1 MAYQGIGTGTTPNDS
16 TGDSLLVGAIKI
28 NSNFE
33 ELYTALGDGN
43 IITFDKNRNVN
54 TGDGLSGGGNLTAD
68 RTLTVD
74 STVLRTSGGQT
85 IDGSL
90 TATSFV
96 GNGTIPV
103 GGIIMWSG
111 ITIPTG
117 WALCDGSNSTPDLRN
132 RFIVGANAANKT
144 AITTQPGPGFNVT
157 TGAIDDT
164 YEPGDIGGLV
174 AHQLTIAE
182 MPTHNHDI
190 TDPGHFH
197 SAGPFVPAG
206 QSSVGGGGNISSGA
220 ISLNTNTKTTG
231 ITINNKGNGQAHEN
245 RPPYYALAFIM
256 RTA

>member
-1 MAYQGIGTGTTPNDS
+1 MAYQGIGTGTTPNDNS
-16 TGDSLLVGAIKI
+16 GDSLLTGAIKI

-43 IITFDKNRNVN
+43 TITFDQNRNVN

-74 STVLRTSGGQT
+74 GTVLRTSGGQT

-111 ITIPTG
+111 SIATIPSN
-117 WALCDGSNSTPDLRN
+117 WSLCNGSNGTPNLQD
-132 RFIVGANAANKT
+132 RFVVGAGSGYGVGATGGANS
-144 AITTQPGPGFNVT
+144 VT
-157 TGAIDDT
+157 
-164 YEPGDIGGLV
+164 
-174 AHQLTIAE
+174 LTVSE
-182 MPTHNHDI
+182 MPTHSHGGVTGTQSANHRHAM
-190 TDPGHFH
+190 PGDDQLSYGNGVGGWSVASVGNFGYDAT
-197 SAGPFVPAG
+197 S
-206 QSSVGGGGNISSGA
+206 QSSGGNGTMWLTGFNDSNHNHA
-220 ISLNTNTKTTG
+220 ISPQ
-231 ITINNKGNGQAHEN
+231 GNGQAHEN